1 MTETATDPDMTE
13 TATDQDDESNDTDES
28 TETALPEK
36 MTAYLLWGTVAVLFL
51 VGVVAFVGLYR
62 SVGSIIDIWI
72 APDFQPLVRAAFN
85 LTVVLVCALGLS
97 VLLGRIDT
105 DRFR

>member
-1 MTETATDPDMTE
+1 MTETATDPD
-13 TATDQDDESNDTDES
+13 DEPDDTDEA
-28 TETALPEK
+28 TETPLPEK

-72 APDFQPLVRAAFN
+72 APDFRPLVRAAFN
-85 LTVVLVCALGLS
+85 LAVVLVCALGLS
-97 VLLGRIDT
+97 VLIRRVDT